1 MSDETSTAIVIDN
14 GSGFTK
20 CGISG
25 GNKIINFIYL

>member
-1 MSDETSTAIVIDN
+1 MSEETSSAIVIDN

-25 GNKIINFIYL
+25 GNYLF